1 MAGGNSGHSFLRQIL
16 ARFAVPWRDGV
27 LPNTGQGEIDFNPPA
42 PWGRDLVA
50 VDEIPDQIDFNP
62 PAPWGRDPALPS
74 FGDKVRTYF
83 NPPALWGAGPII
95 KNRLFPLKE
104 FQSTRP
110 VGGGTGRHYPVRCGR
125 CISIH
130 PPRGGRDL
138 GTTQPQWSKYISIH
152 PPRGGRDSNHAQNL
166 LCTFLQ
172 LAQSRDCAGLAA
184 GHNGRRSAVRT
195 GQRVDFSVRTLRY
208 FSDCFRFAPSDHQNA
223 LGLITCLDAKVL
235 HLGLI
240 MVSEVIKPQ
249 AVLLRIH
256 QRT

>member
-110 VGGGTGRHYPVRCGR
+110 VGGGTAIMHKICFAHF
-125 CISIH
+125 CNLH
-130 PPRGGRDL
+130 
-138 GTTQPQWSKYISIH
+138 
-152 PPRGGRDSNHAQNL
+152 NHATVRVLRQAM
-166 LCTFLQ
+166 T
-172 LAQSRDCAGLAA
+172 AA
-184 GHNGRRSAVRT
+184 A
-195 GQRVDFSVRTLRY
+195 
-208 FSDCFRFAPSDHQNA
+208 APSGPDSASIFRCEPFGIFLTASASHRQ
-223 LGLITCLDAKVL
+223 I
-235 HLGLI
+235 I
-240 MVSEVIKPQ
+240 
-249 AVLLRIH
+249 
-256 QRT
+256 RTPSA